1 MRMSSCKMNLDV
13 GMRNLIRI
21 CEFGVYVRICLVFIK
36 LGVFVCE
43 S

>member
-1 MRMSSCKMNLDV
+1 MGMSPCKMNLEV
-13 GMRNLIRI
+13 GMGNLIRI
-21 CEFGVYVRICLVFIK
+21 CEFCVYVRICLVFIK

>member
-1 MRMSSCKMNLDV
+1 MGMSSCKMNLDV

-21 CEFGVYVRICLVFIK
+21 CEFSVYVRICLVFIK